1 MLVLMNAGTTDTS
14 QNIIFSGIQETLA
27 EQEAEGE
34 KSDIQVRTKAVEMQ
48 GAFDVEESVRNI
60 LMEETLPDVI
70 ICLDEISTSCAYQ
83 AVVDYNMV
91 GQIDI
96 IGYYDSE
103 TILKAIERNVLRSTI
118 SIDTAELGRF
128 CVEALDEYRKN
139 GYVSEYFSVG
149 TNLITSENVKDYLGE
164 EEK

>member
-1 MLVLMNAGTTDTS
+1 
-14 QNIIFSGIQETLA
+14 
-27 EQEAEGE
+27 
-34 KSDIQVRTKAVEMQ
+34 
-48 GAFDVEESVRNI
+48 
-60 LMEETLPDVI
+60 
-70 ICLDEISTSCAYQ
+70 
-83 AVVDYNMV
+83 MV